1 MVKRALVKPRKSP
14 RQTRSQ
20 ATVEA
25 LLEAGARVLRED
37 GYEKASVNRMAEVA
51 GVSIGSLYQYFP
63 SKDALVAA
71 IIRRHSDRMLEVF
84 QRDLLELGRLPIED
98 GVRGIVRRTFE
109 AYALD
114 PALRRI
120 IVDEVPQFGLFTRS
134 HEFDTMLAE
143 ALKGYFGFH
152 AATIRPKN
160 HELAVRILMASVE
173 AIAQAVVVDD
183 AAMLRSDE
191 LVDEVSHLVLG
202 YIGRPGHT

>member
-1 MVKRALVKPRKSP
+1 MAKRSLIKPRKSP

-63 SKDALVAA
+63 SKEALVAS
-71 IIRRHSDRMLEVF
+71 IVKRHSERMLEVF
-84 QRDLLELGRLPIED
+84 QRDLATLAHLPVEE
-98 GVRGIVRRTFE
+98 GVRAILRRTFE
-109 AYALD
+109 AYAVD

-120 IVDEVPQFGLFTRS
+120 VVDEVPQFGLVTRTR
-134 HEFDTMLAE
+134 EFDAMLAE
-143 ALKGYFGFH
+143 ALKAYFQFY
-152 AATIRPKN
+152 ADVIRPKN
-160 HELAVRILMASVE
+160 HELAVKILMASVE

-183 AAMLRSDE
+183 PAMLTSNE
-191 LVDEVSHLVLG
+191 LVEEVAHLVLG
-202 YIGRPGHT
+202 YIRT

>member
-1 MVKRALVKPRKSP
+1 MSKHAAFKPRKSP

-25 LLEAGARVLRED
+25 LLEAGARVLRGE
-37 GYEKASVNRMAEVA
+37 GFEKASVNRIADVA

-71 IIRRHSDRMLEVF
+71 IVKRHSERMIEVF
-84 QRDLLELGRLPIED
+84 HRDLFDFARLPFD
-98 GVRGIVRRTFE
+98 GAVRAIVRRTFE

-120 IVDEVPQFGLFTRS
+120 IVDEVPQFGVYTRS
-134 HEFDTMLAE
+134 RDFDTMLAE
-143 ALKGYFGFH
+143 ALKAYFRFH
-152 AATIRPKN
+152 EALVRPKN
-160 HELAVRILMASVE
+160 LDLAVKILMSSVE

-183 AAMLRSDE
+183 ATMLSSEE
-191 LVDEVSHLVLG
+191 LVEEVTHLVLG
-202 YIGRPGHT
+202 YIRA